1 MKEKRRSM
9 GAIKVLPS
17 KIINLI
23 AAGEVV
29 DRPYSVVKE
38 LVENSIDAGAG
49 HIAVEIKGD
58 GRQLIRVIDD
68 GAGMSED
75 DAALA
80 FERYATSKVDSPG
93 DLDNINTMGFRGEAI
108 PAIAGVSEIDLVTRR
123 AEDAFATR
131 VVARGGKIDEVSKAS
146 REPGTTI
153 SVTNL
158 FFNAPA
164 RAKFLK
170 TRATEVRHITRAF
183 ATHAMSHYWISMKL
197 IRDRKTVLSL
207 PAVESLEQRIGGIL
221 GKNFGEN
228 SIPIDFAD
236 EYIQICGFLSRPEE
250 ARTTRGQ
257 TSLFVNRRPV
267 ESRLLFS
274 AVRDA
279 YGTLLKKNRYPTGV
293 ILVEISPREVDFNVH
308 PAKKEIKFRR
318 EREVRQFVYRAVQ
331 SALTTRR
338 MIPPLITR
346 PPADR
351 KMAARRPAPRPALSD
366 PMTLKSNEG
375 ILVSAAGDGYRVCRE
390 EVPGQGV
397 SAIVQLK
404 NTYILAQSAEEF
416 YLIDQHAAHERVL
429 YEEVKARLDGAEA
442 VAQKLLFPETVE
454 FSPEEEE
461 VVEEHIEDIK
471 RVGFDIRK
479 FGKRT
484 YVVEAVPALL
494 REGAKQALLAEIVD
508 EIIQLRSRSEDMKHV
523 IAASVACKAALKAG
537 DRLNDDEVDSLIKR
551 LFETRMPFACPHG
564 RPTMIRL
571 SWEEIERRFLRR

>member
-1 MKEKRRSM
+1 M
-9 GAIKVLPS
+9 GSVRVLPN

-38 LVENSIDAGAG
+38 LVENSIDAGAS
-49 HIAVEIKGD
+49 HIGVEVKGD

-68 GAGMSED
+68 GAGMSEE

-80 FERYATSKVDSPG
+80 FERYATSKLDSPE

-108 PAIAGVSEIDLVTRR
+108 PAIAGVSEVDLVTRR
-123 AEDAFATR
+123 PEDAFATR
-131 VVARGGKIDEVSKAS
+131 VVARGGKIDEISKAS
-146 REPGTTI
+146 REPGTTM

-170 TRATEVRHITRAF
+170 SRATELRYITRTF

-257 TSLFVNRRPV
+257 TSIFVNRRPV
-267 ESRLLFS
+267 DSRLLFS
-274 AVRDA
+274 AIRDA

-346 PPADR
+346 PPSEKKA
-351 KMAARRPAPRPALSD
+351 AARRPASRPARSE
-366 PMTLKSNEG
+366 PITLKSNEG
-375 ILVSAAGDGYRVCRE
+375 ILVSEAGRGYGARRVE
-390 EVPGQGV
+390 KPEQAVT
-397 SAIVQLK
+397 AIVQLK
-404 NTYILAQSAEEF
+404 NSYILAQSAEEF
-416 YLIDQHAAHERVL
+416 YLIDQHAAHERIL
-429 YEEVKARLDGAEA
+429 YEEVKARLDGADA
-442 VAQKLLFPETVE
+442 TAQKLLFPETVE

-461 VVEEHIEDIK
+461 VVEEHIEDIR

-479 FGKRT
+479 FGERT

-508 EIIQLRSRSEDMKHV
+508 EIIELRSKSEDMRHV

-537 DRLNDDEVDSLIKR
+537 DRLNDDEVDSLIRR

>member
-1 MKEKRRSM
+1 M